1 MIAENLIM
9 NARCNLVRNNTNMA
23 YYVGAVT
30 RDQCLYAPGGRS
42 YKCSNGVIVL
52 DIQYIVV
59 FLLLGSFVGF
69 VAGLLGVGGGGIMVP
84 ILTTIFIHQGVPID
98 QVVHL
103 ALGTSMASIIFTSL
117 SSLRAHHAQ
126 GGVIWKIVKG
136 MAIGILAG
144 TFLATFIAVAA
155 SSLYLAIFFSVFM
168 AFVAVQM
175 FINKKPKPD
184 RSISGPGELF
194 IAGTG
199 IGAISA
205 LVSIGGGSLTVP
217 YLVWRNI
224 EITKAIGTSAAIGL
238 PIALAGTIGYLVNGW
253 ENTSLENYTVGFVY
267 LPAVLLIS
275 ITSVV
280 TAPYGA
286 KWRTAYLYR
295 Y

>member
-1 MIAENLIM
+1 M
-9 NARCNLVRNNTNMA
+9 
-23 YYVGAVT
+23 
-30 RDQCLYAPGGRS
+30 
-42 YKCSNGVIVL
+42 L
-52 DIQYIVV
+52 DIQWIVV

-69 VAGLLGVGGGGIMVP
+69 AAGLLGVGGGGIMVP
-84 ILTTIFIHQGVPID
+84 VLTTIFVQQGLPID

-126 GGVIWKIVKG
+126 GGVVWKVVRG
-136 MAIGILAG
+136 MVIGILVG
-144 TFLATFIAVAA
+144 TFLATFVAVAV

-184 RSISGPGELF
+184 KAISGPGELL
-194 IAGTG
+194 IAGAG

-224 EITKAIGTSAAIGL
+224 EIRKAIGTSAAIGL
-238 PIALAGTIGYLVNGW
+238 PIAVAGTIGYLVNGW
-253 ENTSLENYTVGFVY
+253 GNTSLESYTLGFVY
-267 LPAVLLIS
+267 LPAVILIS
-275 ITSVV
+275 ITSVI

-286 KWRTAYLYR
+286 KTAHRLPVPVLKKVFAVLLVVLSIKMLMSIM
-295 Y
+295 